1 MKKKL
6 VISLMI
12 IFVIIVVIFC
22 YFSFFKQSD
31 EQKEIVLNSL
41 TGTIYNITD
50 NDIVLKDIN
59 NVEYNI
65 NLDGI
70 DSGSIYLGDSVSIE
84 YEGELSDK
92 NDENIKIHN
101 IKVIDTED
109 RVPIDW
115 NDNGIFSHY
124 YVDAYK
130 KLKEMSIDEKIG
142 QMFLV
147 RVPEVNQIE
156 DISKFNLGGYI
167 LFGRDTQNETKE
179 SLKTKIQSYQENSK
193 IPMIIAVD
201 EEGGTV
207 VRVSSNPN
215 LRSEKFSSPQQL
227 YQSGGYDKIESTTL
241 EMSQLL
247 SSLGFNVNLAQVADV
262 STDSNDFIYER
273 SFGKDASETSTFIQT
288 VIKASKQNNVSYVLK
303 HFPGYGNNKDTHTGI
318 SIDERSLEQFKSVDF
333 LPFQAGI
340 DEGAE
345 AILVSH
351 NIISQ
356 VEENTPASLSL
367 NIHNILR
374 NDLKFTGIVMTDDLD
389 MGAIKY
395 YIDDSPAVK
404 AVLAGNDMLILTDYE
419 QAYNDIKNAINEGKI
434 TQESIDHSAFRI
446 IAWKYYKGLL

>member
-6 VISLMI
+6 VISLII

-41 TGTIYNITD
+41 SGTIYNITD

-115 NDNGIFSHY
+115 NDNGIFSYY

-241 EMSQLL
+241 ETSQLL
-247 SSLGFNVNLAQVADV
+247 SSLGFNVNLAPVADV

-288 VIKASKQNNVSYVLK
+288 VIKASKQSNVSYVLK

>member
-6 VISLMI
+6 VISLII

-109 RVPIDW
+109 RVPVDW
-115 NDNGIFSHY
+115 NDNGIFSYY

-247 SSLGFNVNLAQVADV
+247 SSLGFNVNLAPVADV

-288 VIKASKQNNVSYVLK
+288 VIKASKQSNVSYVLK

-318 SIDERSLEQFKSVDF
+318 SIDERSLDQFKSVDF

>member
-22 YFSFFKQSD
+22 YFRFFKQSD

-115 NDNGIFSHY
+115 NDNGIFSYY

-247 SSLGFNVNLAQVADV
+247 SSLGFNVNLAPVADV

-288 VIKASKQNNVSYVLK
+288 VIKASKQSNVSYVLK